1 MKNILFLLLISF
13 SIAKAQMVF
22 IGSDANEKLFIT
34 SGTSFFTQGLTIT
47 PSVDFIFS
55 NNKISFINTPSNTIG
70 SAINRSY
77 LFSSVTNAFTGG
89 LKITYQDSELNDETE
104 SDLNLVLFSE
114 NQWDN
119 QTTSESSTVSNFIL
133 ANVSN
138 KSFNEITLNS
148 NSAPTDIKLSSSSVN
163 ENLTSGT
170 IVGSLS
176 TIDSDIGSTH
186 TYTLVSGSG
195 DMDNSSFSING
206 NNLLTEVAFDY
217 ETKNSYSIVIRST
230 DGISSYSKTF
240 IISVVDVDEDTDGDG
255 ITNSKDNCPMIA
267 NNNQL
272 DTDGDGFGDVCDSD
286 DDGDGV
292 EDYLDNCPLT
302 YNIYQI
308 DTDGDGIDDSCD
320 LDADDDT
327 YLDAQ
332 DAFPLDATEWLD
344 TDLDGTGNNADT
356 DDDNDEYLDT
366 DEIACES
373 DPLDPSSLPLDN
385 DGDLSPDCI
394 DDNDDNDYCLDIE
407 DDFALNKDLCKD
419 CDNDQIDDRYEI
431 DKDNDGVLDNLDAF
445 PCDPNESQDTDG
457 DGIGNNEDQDDN
469 NDGFPD
475 ENLIISQV
483 VTPYET
489 GLESTWKIINID
501 QYPNTQVKI
510 YAPDGSLVYESNNYQ
525 NDWAGTNIS
534 NGNSLP
540 TGPYYFRVLATGIKV
555 KEGWLY
561 IFN

>member
-13 SIAKAQMVF
+13 SIAKAQTVF
-22 IGSDANEKLFIT
+22 IGSDTNEKLFIAN
-34 SGTSFFTQGLTIT
+34 GTSFFTQGLTIT

-55 NNKISFINTPSNTIG
+55 NNKISFINTVSNTIG

-77 LFSSVTNAFTGG
+77 LFSSITNSFTGG
-89 LKITYQDSELNDETE
+89 LKIAYQDSELNDETE
-104 SDLNLVLFSE
+104 SNLNLVLFSGS
-114 NQWDN
+114 QWYN
-119 QTTSESSTVSNFIL
+119 QTTTESSTISNFIL
-133 ANVSN
+133 ASVAN

-163 ENLTSGT
+163 ENLSSGT
-170 IVGSLS
+170 TVGSLS

-195 DMDNSSFSING
+195 DTDNSSFSIIG
-206 NNLLTEVAFDY
+206 NNLLTETAFDY
-217 ETKNSYSIVIRST
+217 ETKNSYSIVVQST
-230 DGISSYSKTF
+230 DGIATYSKTF
-240 IISVVDVDEDTDGDG
+240 TISVVDVDEDTDGDG
-255 ITNSKDNCPMIA
+255 IANNKDNCPMIA

-272 DTDGDGFGDVCDSD
+272 DTDGDGLGDVCDSD

-344 TDLDGTGNNADT
+344 TDGDQIGDNTDT
-356 DDDNDEYLDT
+356 DDDNDNYLDT
-366 DEIACES
+366 DEIACQS
-373 DPLDPSSLPLDN
+373 DPLDSSSLPLDY
-385 DGDLSPDCI
+385 DQDLSPDCI

-407 DDFALNKDLCKD
+407 DDFPLNKNLCKD
-419 CDNDQIDDRYEI
+419 CDNDQIDDRYEV
-431 DKDNDGVLDNLDAF
+431 DKDNDGVLDNFDAF
-445 PCDPNESQDTDG
+445 PCDPNESKDTDG

-475 ENLIISQV
+475 VGLIISKV

-510 YAPDGSLVYESNNYQ
+510 YAPEGSLVYESNNYQ

-540 TGPYYFRVLATGIKV
+540 TGPYYFRILATGIKV

>member
-13 SIAKAQMVF
+13 SIAKAQTVF
-22 IGSDANEKLFIT
+22 IGSDTNEKLFIAN
-34 SGTSFFTQGLTIT
+34 GTSFFTQGLTIT
-47 PSVDFIFS
+47 PNVDFIFA
-55 NNKISFINTPSNTIG
+55 NNKISFINTVSNTIG

-77 LFSSVTNAFTGG
+77 LFSSITNSFTGG
-89 LKITYQDSELNDETE
+89 LKIAYQDSELNDETE
-104 SDLNLVLFSE
+104 SDLNLVLFSGS
-114 NQWDN
+114 QWYN
-119 QTTSESSTVSNFIL
+119 QTTTESSTISNFIL
-133 ANVSN
+133 ASVAN

-163 ENLTSGT
+163 ENLSSGT
-170 IVGSLS
+170 TVGSLS

-195 DMDNSSFSING
+195 DTDNSSFSIIG
-206 NNLLTEVAFDY
+206 DNLLTETAFDY
-217 ETKNSYSIVIRST
+217 ETKNSYYIVVQST
-230 DGISSYSKTF
+230 DGIATYSKTF
-240 IISVVDVDEDTDGDG
+240 TISVVDVDEDTDGDG
-255 ITNSKDNCPMIA
+255 IANNKDNCPMIA

-272 DTDGDGFGDVCDSD
+272 DTDGDGLGDVCDSD

-320 LDADDDT
+320 LDDDDDT

-344 TDLDGTGNNADT
+344 TDGDQIGDNTDT
-356 DDDNDEYLDT
+356 DDDNDNYLDT
-366 DEIACES
+366 DEIACQS
-373 DPLDPSSLPLDN
+373 DPLDSGSLPLDY
-385 DGDLSPDCI
+385 DQDLSPDCI

-407 DDFALNKDLCKD
+407 DDFPLNKNLCKD
-419 CDNDQIDDRYEI
+419 CDNDQIDDRYEV
-431 DKDNDGVLDNLDAF
+431 DKDNDGVLDNFDAF
-445 PCDPNESQDTDG
+445 PCDPNESKDTDG

-475 ENLIISQV
+475 VGLIISKV

-540 TGPYYFRVLATGIKV
+540 TGPYYFRILATGIKV

>member
-13 SIAKAQMVF
+13 SIAKAQTVF
-22 IGSDANEKLFIT
+22 IGSDTNEKLFIAN
-34 SGTSFFTQGLTIT
+34 GTSFFTQGLTIT

-55 NNKISFINTPSNTIG
+55 NNKISFINTVSNTIG

-77 LFSSVTNAFTGG
+77 LFSSITNSFTGG
-89 LKITYQDSELNDETE
+89 LKIAYQDSELNDETE
-104 SDLNLVLFSE
+104 SDLNLVLFSGS
-114 NQWDN
+114 QWDN
-119 QTTSESSTVSNFIL
+119 QTTTESSTISNFIL
-133 ANVSN
+133 ASVAN

-163 ENLTSGT
+163 ENLSSGT
-170 IVGSLS
+170 TVGSLS

-195 DMDNSSFSING
+195 DTDNSSFSIIG
-206 NNLLTEVAFDY
+206 NNLLTETAFDY
-217 ETKNSYSIVIRST
+217 ETKNSYSIVVQST
-230 DGISSYSKTF
+230 DGIATYSKTF
-240 IISVVDVDEDTDGDG
+240 TISVVDVDEDTDGDG
-255 ITNSKDNCPMIA
+255 IANNKDNCPMIA

-272 DTDGDGFGDVCDSD
+272 DTDGDGLGDVCDSD

-344 TDLDGTGNNADT
+344 TDGDQIGDNTDT
-356 DDDNDEYLDT
+356 DDDNDNYLDT
-366 DEIACES
+366 DEIACQS
-373 DPLDPSSLPLDN
+373 DPLDSGSLPLDY
-385 DGDLSPDCI
+385 DQDLSPDCI

-407 DDFALNKDLCKD
+407 DDFPLNKNLCKD
-419 CDNDQIDDRYEI
+419 CDNDQIDDRYEV
-431 DKDNDGVLDNLDAF
+431 DKDNDGVLDNFDAF
-445 PCDPNESQDTDG
+445 PCDPNESKDTDG

-475 ENLIISQV
+475 VGLITSKV

-534 NGNSLP
+534 NGNLLP
-540 TGPYYFRVLATGIKV
+540 TGPYYFRILATGIKV

>member
-1 MKNILFLLLISF
+1 MKNILFLFLISF
-13 SIAKAQMVF
+13 SIAKAQTIF
-22 IGSDANEKLFIT
+22 IGSDTNEKLFIAN
-34 SGTSFFTQGLTIT
+34 GTSFFTQGLTLT
-47 PSVDFIFS
+47 PSVDFMFS
-55 NNKISFINTPSNTIG
+55 NNQISLINTVSNTIG

-77 LFSSVTNAFTGG
+77 LFSSVTNSFTGG

-104 SDLNLVLFSE
+104 ADLNLVLFSGS
-114 NQWDN
+114 QWNN
-119 QTTSESSTVSNFIL
+119 QTTTKSSTISNFIL
-133 ANVSN
+133 ASVSN

-148 NSAPTDIKLSSSSVN
+148 NSAPTNIILSSTSVN

-186 TYTLVSGSG
+186 IYTLVSGSG
-195 DMDNSSFSING
+195 DADNSSFSISG
-206 NNLLTEVAFDY
+206 NNLLTETAFDY
-217 ETKNSYSIVIRST
+217 ETKNSYFIVVQST
-230 DGISSYSKTF
+230 NGIATYSKTF
-240 IISVVDVDEDTDGDG
+240 TISVLDVDEDTDGDG
-255 ITNSKDNCPMIA
+255 IANSKDNCPMIA

-272 DTDGDGFGDVCDSD
+272 DTDGDGLGDVCDSD

-302 YNIYQI
+302 HNIYQI
-308 DTDGDGIDDSCD
+308 DTDGDGLDDSCD

-327 YLDAQ
+327 YLDTQ

-344 TDLDGTGNNADT
+344 TDGDQIGDNTDT
-356 DDDNDEYLDT
+356 DDDNDNYLDT

-373 DPLDPSSLPLDN
+373 DPLDSSSLPLDY
-385 DGDLSPDCI
+385 DQDLSPDCI
-394 DDNDDNDYCLDIE
+394 DDNDDNDYCVDAD
-407 DDFALNKDLCKD
+407 DDFPFNKNLCKD
-419 CDNDQIDDRYEI
+419 CDNDQIDDRFET
-431 DKDNDGVLDNLDAF
+431 DKDNDGVLDIFDAF

-469 NDGFPD
+469 NDGFSD
-475 ENLIISQV
+475 VGLIISKV

-501 QYPNTQVKI
+501 QYPNTQVRV
-510 YAPDGSLVYESNNYQ
+510 YAPDGSLVYESKNYQ

-534 NGNSLP
+534 NGNPLP
-540 TGPYYFRVLATGIKV
+540 TGPYFFKIKLIGV
-555 KEGWLY
+555 KAKEGWLY